1 MFSLGGFR
9 NLFILVGLSVM
20 LLFMYNSINNLKQRN
35 IALKNENDKLIASVG
50 RVLLKNRTLFPEL
63 NLPIANLPLANLPLA
78 NLPPVNVQTE
88 KTTTG
93 DEMSSLVAPPAAA
106 VVPSVGSVDGHK

>member
-50 RVLLKNRTLFPEL
+50 RALLKNRTLFPEL
-63 NLPIANLPLANLPLA
+63 NLPIANLPLA

-93 DEMSSLVAPPAAA
+93 DEMSSLVVQPAAA
-106 VVPSVGSVDGHK
+106 VVPLVDGHK